1 MDTPN
6 EKLPPHS
13 LCPVCSHFVCLHPGY
28 PGRHSTAV
36 GCSHM
41 SMVPVTT
48 RHNHIVRCDCLLT
61 VDDLFLKK
69 DRTVRNVGV

>member
-1 MDTPN
+1 
-6 EKLPPHS
+6 
-13 LCPVCSHFVCLHPGY
+13 
-28 PGRHSTAV
+28 
-36 GCSHM
+36 M